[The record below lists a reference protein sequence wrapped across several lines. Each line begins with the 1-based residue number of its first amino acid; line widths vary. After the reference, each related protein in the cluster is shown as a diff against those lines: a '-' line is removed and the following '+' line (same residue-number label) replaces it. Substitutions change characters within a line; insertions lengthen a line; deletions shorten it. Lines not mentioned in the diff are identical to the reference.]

1 MSIHFMKPAK
11 RPVAWIAVIVAFC
24 AVATAAASVERK
36 LDPNANALIRRMST
50 ALAASRSFSFHATD
64 FLERKR
70 ADGTTKSRTL
80 SRDVVVRRPDGVRM
94 EIRGEGVDGILLYEA
109 GDLVL
114 QSNTR
119 KVYARAKVPREVD
132 DALDFLAARLRLPM
146 PLADVLYSSPH
157 DALVSKDTSGK
168 IVGDEIVDGVKCHH
182 LVFHDP
188 VVDWE
193 IWLRDEEVPLPARLR
208 IVYKHADGN
217 AHADVSFSTWNLA
230 AEIPPSVFT
239 FNAPEGY
246 RRIRLVAPP
255 KNAPDDLLEK

>member
-1 MSIHFMKPAK
+1 MKPAK
-11 RPVAWIAVIVAFC
+11 RPFAWIAVIVTFC

-36 LDPNANALIRRMST
+36 LDPNADALIRRMST
-50 ALAASRSFSFHATD
+50 ALAASQAFSFHATD

-80 SRDVVVRRPDGVRM
+80 SRDVLVRRPDGVRM
-94 EIRGEGVDGILLYEA
+94 EIRGEGADGILLYEA

-119 KVYARAKVPREVD
+119 KVYARAKVPPEVD
-132 DALDFLAARLRLPM
+132 DALDFLAARLHLPM

-157 DALVSKDTSGK
+157 DALVSMDTSGK

-217 AHADVSFSTWNLA
+217 AHADVSFSAWNLA
-230 AEIPPSVFT
+230 ADIPPSVFT